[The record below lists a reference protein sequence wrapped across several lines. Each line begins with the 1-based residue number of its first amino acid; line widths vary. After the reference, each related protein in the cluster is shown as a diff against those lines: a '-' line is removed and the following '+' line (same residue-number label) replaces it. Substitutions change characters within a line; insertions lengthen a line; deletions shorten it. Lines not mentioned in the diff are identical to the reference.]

1 MEQLTKL
8 LKEHDNFFEYSDDMN
23 SYSRGK
29 AQKETIVK
37 LIMSLENLIYSK
49 ALIRYKE
56 LINA

>member
-8 LKEHDNFFEYSDDMN
+8 LKEHDTFFEYSDDMN

-37 LIMSLENLIYSK
+37 LIMSVYSLDYGS
-49 ALIRYKE
+49 ALRRYDEIK
-56 LINA
+56 